1 MKCHSIAGVQGAG
14 FLPRL
19 ALLVVLL
26 VRPGYADDLINAF
39 NQAQGLVNQAHA
51 QGANMTAAQN
61 QLSQAR
67 QQYLAWQAMQAAQAR
82 QNAQGLQTIN
92 PFGDYLFHGVP
103 VRPTNGK
110 LVTRSLD
117 DWGKSQFAPMSTVP
131 PPPAAASISQSPLSR
146 SLGDLPVP
154 SGSGNGG
161 GKPLIP
167 ITAPPPPDV
176 GDASV
181 VDLRGST
188 SLTPQLLHDS
198 TPAGRQP
205 SGSSSVAIPPELLP
219 SVEPTQHNSILAD
232 LSDAARDKVQT
243 YLGDKL
249 QGDVADKLGIGWV
262 KDKFDDAK
270 ETYQQMTQQNNK
282 LLDGT
287 FDVAGRM
294 ASGQN
299 VNADEADALLNRSAA
314 GYQKMADDRI
324 RATVKTGVSGGLES
338 GNVDSG
344 ESAVPVVPI
353 NNVPEH
359 PDAFRFP
366 LRP

>member
-1 MKCHSIAGVQGAG
+1 MKCHSIVGVQCAG
-14 FLPRL
+14 FMPRL

-26 VRPGYADDLINAF
+26 SGCAHADDLINAF

-92 PFGDYLFHGVP
+92 PFGDYLFQGVP
-103 VRPTNGK
+103 VRPANGK
-110 LVTRSLD
+110 LVARSWD
-117 DWGKSQFAPMSTVP
+117 DWGKNQLAPMSTVP
-131 PPPAAASISQSPLSR
+131 LPPAASSISQSPLSR
-146 SLGDLPVP
+146 SLGDLPVS
-154 SGSGNGG
+154 SGSGNAG

-167 ITAPPPPDV
+167 ITAPPPPDA
-176 GDASV
+176 GDANV
-181 VDLRGST
+181 VDLRGSR

-205 SGSSSVAIPPELLP
+205 LDSSPAVIPPDLLP
-219 SVEPTQHNSILAD
+219 AVDPVQHASILST

-249 QGDVADKLGIGWV
+249 QDEVVDKLGIGWV
-262 KDKFDDAK
+262 KAKFDDAK
-270 ETYQQMTQQNNK
+270 ETYQQMTEQNNK

-287 FDVAGRM
+287 FDIAGRM

-299 VNADEADALLNRSAA
+299 VSPDEADALLNRSAA
-314 GYQKMADDRI
+314 GYQKMAEDRI
-324 RATVKTGVSGGLES
+324 QATVKTGVSGGLES

-344 ESAVPVVPI
+344 EPAVPVVPI
-353 NNVPEH
+353 NNVSEH